1 MTLNG
6 LAFIFI
12 WIAILIFMSRAVD
25 HMLRRS
31 LGSGLYMF
39 IVSPGVAIHEL
50 SHALGCL
57 LTGAR
62 VVEVKLISKHGGY
75 VKHTQ
80 PKVPV
85 IGPVIISLFP
95 LFGGVLFIWVIALAM
110 NYSGIS
116 LLDLRDPLSSAHRL
130 VGFFASN
137 YMLWHF
143 WIFLYLLVSVSASL
157 GPSNRDIKNCLLGLI
172 ILALIAAAMIETS
185 EYLADGLDHIGR
197 PLMAGMNL
205 TLFLLVFSMLIVLPI
220 YLIRTQLT

>member
-31 LGSGLYMF
+31 LGPTLYMF
-39 IVSPGVAIHEL
+39 IVTPGVAIHEL

-57 LTGAR
+57 LTGAK
-62 VVEVKLISKHGGY
+62 VVEIKLISKHGGY

-80 PKVPV
+80 PKIPV
-85 IGPVIISLFP
+85 IGPVVISLFP
-95 LFGGVLFIWVIALAM
+95 LFGGVLFIWMIALAM

-116 LLDLRDPLSSAHRL
+116 LLDLKDPMTSAGRL
-130 VGFFASN
+130 FGFFASN

-157 GPSNRDIKNCLLGLI
+157 GPSDRDIKNCILGLV
-172 ILALIAAAMIETS
+172 ILALIVAAMIMAS
-185 EYLADGLDHIGR
+185 SVLAGWLDHVGR

-205 TLFLLVFSMLIVLPI
+205 ALFLLVFSLLIVLPI
-220 YLIRTQLT
+220 YLIKRQLS